1 MSTGKFIT
9 FEGGEGAGKTTQA
22 ELRPRGHIR
31 QVVRD
36 DGIAPDVCRAF
47 GSC

>member
-1 MSTGKFIT
+1 MERGHFIT

-22 ELRPRGHIR
+22 KLL
-31 QVVRD
+31 
-36 DGIAPDVCRAF
+36 CRALESAGIETLLTRGQI